1 MLILDGVRKSFYD
14 PGRGEVRAVDGV
26 DLQFNDGVTAI
37 MGANGAGK
45 STLLRLI
52 ATLLIPDAGRVLV
65 DGIDTTIDA
74 DAVRRRMGYLSTS
87 TKLYQRLTTREML
100 VHVGGFY
107 GLTAAQ
113 LTERIS
119 VQNRLFQLDAF
130 LEQRLEGLSTGQ
142 MQRVNLARTLLAD
155 PPLLILDEPTTGLD
169 VLAAA
174 QVVESVQQ
182 ARRPGRLVLYCTH
195 VPAEVE
201 ATADRLVLI
210 RDGRVAWDGIPRDL
224 GSGDAFAAAVRTLLA
239 PSC

>member
-182 ARRPGRLVLYCTH
+182 ARRPGRL
-195 VPAEVE
+195 
-201 ATADRLVLI
+201 
-210 RDGRVAWDGIPRDL
+210 
-224 GSGDAFAAAVRTLLA
+224 
-239 PSC
+239 